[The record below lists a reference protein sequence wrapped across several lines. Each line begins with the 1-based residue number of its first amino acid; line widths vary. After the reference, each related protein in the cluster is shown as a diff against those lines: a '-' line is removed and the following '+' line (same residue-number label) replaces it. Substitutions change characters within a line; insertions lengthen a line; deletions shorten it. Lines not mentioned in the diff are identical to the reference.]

1 MNAAQALLRE
11 VLRAPRAVG
20 ALSRD
25 LLLAIE
31 EELEHA
37 DTTTAATELAPT
49 AAHLAATTAVPYGEA
64 LDALMRAAGYV
75 RADTTPTHIEPIHRT
90 DPAELAAHLAP
101 NAAQL
106 AAASA
111 MSFDEALETLMRMA
125 GFVPASKG
133 PADGGSVTGEQT
145 MRRFGLVR
153 DDVVERRRASLN
165 AEIDAAGKGD

>member
-1 MNAAQALLRE
+1 
-11 VLRAPRAVG
+11 
-20 ALSRD
+20 
-25 LLLAIE
+25 
-31 EELEHA
+31 
-37 DTTTAATELAPT
+37 
-49 AAHLAATTAVPYGEA
+49 
-64 LDALMRAAGYV
+64 
-75 RADTTPTHIEPIHRT
+75 
-90 DPAELAAHLAP
+90 
-101 NAAQL
+101 
-106 AAASA
+106 

>member
-1 MNAAQALLRE
+1 MNAAQALLHQIASE
-11 VLRAPRAVG
+11 EYVAAW
-20 ALSRD
+20 D
-25 LLLAIE
+25 LLDNDLQNAIR
-31 EELEHA
+31 EELE
-37 DTTTAATELAPT
+37 
-49 AAHLAATTAVPYGEA
+49 
-64 LDALMRAAGYV
+64 
-75 RADTTPTHIEPIHRT
+75 RADTTPTHTEPIHRT

>member
-49 AAHLAATTAVPYGEA
+49 AAHLAATTAIPYGEA

-90 DPAELAAHLAP
+90 DPDTAWK
-101 NAAQL
+101 
-106 AAASA
+106 
-111 MSFDEALETLMRMA
+111 A
-125 GFVPASKG
+125 GPV
-133 PADGGSVTGEQT
+133 VGEQT

-153 DDVVERRRASLN
+153 DDPVAELHRRLGLIRAQIRRASLN